1 MASAP
6 SATLRCNAPT
16 PQTLGQE
23 QHRAPYTH
31 VSLSRNRI
39 TSVKV
44 ADLWLSVIPEAGL
57 RLGIEVELR
66 VAPLQ

>member
-44 ADLWLSVIPEAGL
+44 ADLWLSVVPEAGL

>member
-1 MASAP
+1 M
-6 SATLRCNAPT
+6 
-16 PQTLGQE
+16 
-23 QHRAPYTH
+23 
-31 VSLSRNRI
+31 
-39 TSVKV
+39 KV